1 MGEHVKREP
10 KMPYAEPVLT
20 DSGTLREPEEGV
32 GAHGTREPKM
42 PYAEPHLT
50 VYGTLRELTRST
62 QNQGRSDN
70 GRQAGHTRTHIG

>member
-1 MGEHVKREP
+1 MGEHVK
-10 KMPYAEPVLT
+10 
-20 DSGTLREPEEGV
+20 
-32 GAHGTREPKM
+32 REPKM